1 MPTISFL
8 SQCSTQIQ
16 GIKIGKKSNYPYLQ
30 RTRCIIK
37 RSLIVYQ
44 KQFGPVNNIN
54 KFARYKINIQQPV
67 PFTYNNKERTENC
80 IMESILSGIA
90 EKRLYYNSGWLLS
103 YCGEHHD
110 RRQCWLRRDSLRFH
124 FLITVCH
131 EGKSRPKFKQ
141 KLKLTTQT
149 ASVRQSALWEMV
161 PIC

>member
-1 MPTISFL
+1 MER
-8 SQCSTQIQ
+8 
-16 GIKIGKKSNYPYLQ
+16 KKSNYPYLQ
-30 RTRCIIK
+30 RTSCIIK

-44 KQFGPVNNIN
+44 KQFRPVNNIN
-54 KFARYKINIQQPV
+54 KFARYKISIQQSV
-67 PFTYNNKERTENC
+67 PFTYNNNELTENY

-90 EKRLYYNSGWLLS
+90 EKKLYYNSGWLLS
-103 YCGEHHD
+103 YCDEHHD
-110 RRQCWLRRDSLRFH
+110 RRQCWLQRDSFRLH
-124 FLITVCH
+124 FLIMVCH